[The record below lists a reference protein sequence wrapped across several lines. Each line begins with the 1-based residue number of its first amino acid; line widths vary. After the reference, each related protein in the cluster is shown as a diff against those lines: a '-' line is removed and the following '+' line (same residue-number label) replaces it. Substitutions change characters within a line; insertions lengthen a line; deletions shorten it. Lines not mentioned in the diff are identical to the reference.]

1 MKKDK
6 NLPHHYGSLFE
17 LHRLLSLPKPQQ
29 PLVSLI
35 VNKRNELDVR
45 KIQSLRTSAFYK
57 ISFKNSLN
65 GRLKYGQHYYDFEDG
80 GMFFVAPNQVTENG
94 DSNGDFSGYTLI
106 VHPDFL
112 LTYPLAKKIKQFG
125 FFSYATNE
133 ALHLSKEEKEI
144 VIPIFESIEKELHS
158 RIDDFS
164 QDVIISQIETLLN
177 YSNRFYKRQFITRKA
192 VNNDLLEKFEDFL
205 ERDFRQENLMLHGV
219 PTVQLMAERLNLSP
233 SYLSDMLRAVTGQS
247 AQHHIHHQLIEI
259 AKEQLST
266 TKLPIS
272 EIAYELGFEHPQS
285 FSRLF
290 KQKTKQTP
298 VEFRAG
304 FN

>member
-6 NLPHHYGSLFE
+6 NIPYHYDSLFE
-17 LHRLLSLPKPQQ
+17 LHRLLGLPKPQQ
-29 PLVSLI
+29 PLISL
-35 VNKRNELDVR
+35 VKNEHNKLDTS
-45 KIQSLRTSAFYK
+45 KIQSLRTSTFYK
-57 ISFKNSLN
+57 ISFKSNLN
-65 GRLKYGQHYYDFEDG
+65 GKLKYGQHYYDFEDG

-94 DSNGDFSGYTLI
+94 YSNEDFSGYTLI

-133 ALHLSKEEKEI
+133 ALHLSKEEKDT
-144 VIPIFESIEKELHS
+144 VIPIFQNIEKELQS

-192 VNNDLLEKFEDFL
+192 VNNDLLEKFEHFL
-205 ERDFRQENLMLHGV
+205 ERDFQEKQLLHHGI
-219 PTVQLMAERLNLSP
+219 PTVQLMAKRLNLS
-233 SYLSDMLRAVTGQS
+233 SNYLSDMLRAITGQS
-247 AQHHIHHQLIEI
+247 AQHHIHHKLIEI
-259 AKEQLST
+259 AKEKLSGT
-266 TKLPIS
+266 NSSVS

-290 KQKTKQTP
+290 KQKTHQSP
-298 VEFRAG
+298 VEFRAS

>member
-6 NLPHHYGSLFE
+6 NLPYHYDSLFE
-17 LHRLLSLPKPQQ
+17 LHRILGLPKPQH

-35 VNKRNELDVR
+35 NNEHNKLVAG

-57 ISFKNSLN
+57 ISFKSNLN
-65 GRLKYGQHYYDFEDG
+65 GKLKYGQHYYDFEDG
-80 GMFFVAPNQVTENG
+80 GMFFVAPNQVTESS

-125 FFSYATNE
+125 FFSYTTNE
-133 ALHLSKEEKEI
+133 ALHLSTGEKEI
-144 VIPIFESIEKELHS
+144 IIPIFQNIEKELQN

-192 VNNDLLEKFEDFL
+192 VNNDLLEKFEAFL
-205 ERDFRQENLMLHGV
+205 ERDFQEKQLLLHGM
-219 PTVQLMAERLNLSP
+219 PTVQLMAERLNLSS
-233 SYLSDMLRAVTGQS
+233 SYLSDMLRAITGQS
-247 AQHHIHHQLIEI
+247 AQHHIHHKLIEI
-259 AKEQLST
+259 AKEKLSST
-266 TKLPIS
+266 NSSIS

-290 KQKTKQTP
+290 KQKTRQSP